1 MTFVPASCEILA
13 FVLLAPP
20 MLGLSHIEAAV
31 MGSVLAAV
39 SPAVVVPKMVALTE
53 QGYGVK
59 RDSANDIGRR
69 VDG

>member
-39 SPAVVVPKMVALTE
+39 SPAVVVPKNGCADRAGL
-53 QGYGVK
+53 
-59 RDSANDIGRR
+59 RR
-69 VDG
+69 EKGFRK